1 MRKMLFFLVLGLIIL
16 GFSTCYYNNEET
28 LYSINACDTTNIT
41 FHATIAPIFEANCL
55 RCHGNEVALS
65 NGAGI
70 RLQDYADVKTHLD
83 RAYGAMSHQEGFL
96 PMPKDMSALI
106 DECSIR
112 KVRIWKEAGGIDN

>member
-28 LYSINACDTTNIT
+28 LYSINGCDTTNST
-41 FHATIAPIFEANCL
+41 FQATIAPIFETNCL
-55 RCHGNEVALS
+55 RCHGNAIALS
-65 NGAGI
+65 NGGGI

-83 RAYGAMSHQEGFL
+83 RAYGAMSHQEGYL
-96 PMPKDMSALI
+96 PMPKDMSVLI

-112 KVRIWKEAGGIDN
+112 KVRIWKDAGGLDN